1 MLFPGLQAAVT
12 AGESLGTSTS
22 TLHLLCALHGSISFH
37 QAPREL
43 RPAGRPSHAVKIGLI
58 IIFNHRHEANL
69 QALRKLHAGK
79 FHEVVFLMPFADDL
93 AARELDVISAHCG
106 SYRFQG
112 FLGEARKRLDAMG
125 CDAYLVI
132 ADDLIPNPSLDQS
145 NLHQRLGITAD
156 QAYTKNLASLYDTS
170 LAWSCSANRSTFAA
184 LHGGNLQWRGLLPP
198 RDEAMQMLERYGLKF
213 RPLGLRNL
221 RHISGKWSLLELR
234 MALSLLIGLDPARGF
249 FRLKCREV
257 PYPLVF
263 GYSDF
268 FIVPAAHW
276 DRFLHFC
283 QVTTAMGI
291 FVECAIP
298 TALALACPEVVTE
311 LGYGEN
317 HHTGKRRPGMPM
329 RGVELQWGSKGEREA
344 LGRKHDHQLNHLLEN
359 FADDVLYYHPVKL
372 SQWQWEEDD
381 SRIVAARL

>member
-1 MLFPGLQAAVT
+1 MFDVHSASPPFA
-12 AGESLGTSTS
+12 
-22 TLHLLCALHGSISFH
+22 TL
-37 QAPREL
+37 
-43 RPAGRPSHAVKIGLI
+43 KTGLI
-58 IIFNHRHEANL
+58 VLFNHRYEANL
-69 QALRKLHAGK
+69 PVLRRLYQGR
-79 FHEVVFLMPFADDL
+79 FHEILFLMPFADEIE
-93 AARELDVISAHCG
+93 ASEPDVISVHQG
-106 SYRFQG
+106 SYTFQG
-112 FLGEARKRLDAMG
+112 HLGEARRRLREMD
-125 CDAYLVI
+125 CDAFVVL
-132 ADDLIPNPSLDQS
+132 ADDLILNPSLHQG
-145 NLHQRLGITAD
+145 NLHECIGLKPD
-156 QAYTKNLASLYDTS
+156 QAYLKNLASLYDTS

-184 LHGGNLQWRGLLPP
+184 LYGGNLQWRGLLPP
-198 RDEAMQMLERYGLKF
+198 RHEAMQILERYGLKF

-249 FRLKCREV
+249 FRYKCREV

-276 DRFLHFC
+276 DRFLHLC
-283 QVTTAMGI
+283 QVTAAMGI

-317 HHTGKRRPGMPM
+317 HHTGKRRPCMPM

-344 LGRKHDHQLNHLLEN
+344 LGRKHDHQLNHLLEH

-381 SRIVAARL
+381 SRTVAARL